1 MILKKYL
8 NIKFV
13 IKYSVIIL
21 VLLLFSLSYS
31 YKKINFIEF
40 NIYIID
46 DYFELYPNTNKF
58 LSLFDVDIENKN
70 TIMNPDSQKN
80 INPDLFGEF
89 LNDFIDKYKIIFKNK
104 YNKEYTFS
112 KFKFD
117 IPIIY
122 FNKDEIIEKICEKI
136 IDEKLE
142 YSAYFKLKHK
152 IEINNIYYLEYIWE
166 YRGRCKSKEE
176 FDDMTDSHSFTLIIS
191 LENLCIMW
199 GRCA

>member
-1 MILKKYL
+1 MCKVKLFFKISFSCVLKSRRAEVSNSKHHNTQPEGGYP
-8 NIKFV
+8 KSRY
-13 IKYSVIIL
+13 KYSI
-21 VLLLFSLSYS
+21 F
-31 YKKINFIEF
+31 F
-40 NIYIID
+40 NKTYLHVR
-46 DYFELYPNTNKF
+46 YN
-58 LSLFDVDIENKN
+58 V
-70 TIMNPDSQKN
+70 
-80 INPDLFGEF
+80 
-89 LNDFIDKYKIIFKNK
+89 NDFIDKYKIIFKNK

-122 FNKDEIIEKICEKI
+122 FNKDEIIENICEKI

-166 YRGRCKSKEE
+166 YRDRCKSKEK

-199 GRCA
+199 DRCA